1 MIALI
6 AGPCPPPRSVQGLGL
21 PYLAAALEQAG
32 HEVGIFDTYS
42 PPPDDAH
49 SRDPDELL
57 AETVAARGPSLVGVT
72 IHTPAYAERVHL
84 AKCLRQR
91 LPDVLLVAGGHHP
104 TAASAHLLR
113 HSDFDVCVIG
123 EGEQTLVEIAEGVGR
138 GQSRPDT
145 RWMAAIHGIAYR
157 AEGRVVQTAR
167 RRPVADVDSLPLPA
181 HHLLGL
187 EHYNPHPVL
196 GLRSQGLLTYRGC
209 PMRCAFCCN
218 PQGRRVRLRT
228 PSRVVDEME
237 RVVCDFGVRGFNVYD
252 NLFGLNRAHSLALCD
267 ETVRR
272 RLDVV
277 WDCWT
282 AGDLVDAGLAARIR
296 AAGCVTAL
304 FGAESGD
311 DEVLKRSGRGFT
323 VAQHQAGVRA
333 LVSAGLKVRV
343 FLMVG
348 LPGETEA
355 SIRRTVDFAAQCG
368 ADDACLS
375 LHRPW
380 PGTAAW
386 RAPQAF
392 GLRVTRGPNFE
403 AYVETDSLS
412 RAALLELTESAVET
426 LKQRGLDSGILRCDR
441 FAWEGFP
448 KQPLGC

>member
-1 MIALI
+1 MIPLI

-21 PYLAAALEQAG
+21 PYLAATLEQAG
-32 HEVGIFDTYS
+32 HKVGILDTYP
-42 PPPDDAH
+42 PPPDAAH
-49 SRDPDELL
+49 SEDPDELL
-57 AETVAARGPSLVGVT
+57 AEAVAAQSPSLVGVT
-72 IHTPAYAERVHL
+72 IHTPVYAERVHL

-91 LPDVLLVAGGHHP
+91 LPDALLAAGGHHP
-104 TAASAHLLR
+104 SAVPAPLLR
-113 HSDFDVCVIG
+113 HSDFDMCVIG
-123 EGEQTLVEIAEGVGR
+123 EGERTLIEIAEGVQG
-138 GQSRPDT
+138 GESRRDT
-145 RWMAAIHGIAYR
+145 RWMAAIRGVAYE
-157 AEGRVVQTAR
+157 AEGRVVRTAPR
-167 RRPVADVDSLPLPA
+167 APVANVDSLRFPA

-187 EHYNPHPVL
+187 ERYDPHPLL

-218 PQGRRVRLRT
+218 PQGRRARLRT

-237 RVVCDFGVRGFNVYD
+237 RVVRDFGVRGFNVYD

-282 AGDLVDAGLAARIR
+282 AGDLVDAELAARVR
-296 AAGCVTAL
+296 AAGCVRAL

-311 DEVLKRSGRGFT
+311 DEVLARSGRAFT
-323 VAQHQAGVRA
+323 AAQHQAGIRA
-333 LVSAGLKVRV
+333 LLSAGLRVQV

-348 LPGETEA
+348 LPGETEG

-368 ADDACLS
+368 ADDVCFS

-386 RAPQAF
+386 RNPRAF
-392 GLRVTRGPNFE
+392 GLRITRGPNFE

-426 LKQRGLDSGILRCDR
+426 LKQRGLNSGILRCDR
-441 FAWEGFP
+441 FVWEGFP
-448 KQPLGC
+448 GEPLGC

>member
-32 HEVGIFDTYS
+32 HEVGIFDTY
-42 PPPDDAH
+42 PALPDDAH
-49 SRDPDELL
+49 AQDPDELL
-57 AETVAARGPSLVGVT
+57 AEAVAAQGPRLVGVT
-72 IHTPAYAERVHL
+72 IHTPAYAGRVHL
-84 AKCLRQR
+84 AQCLRRR
-91 LPDVLLVAGGHHP
+91 LPDALLVAGGHHP
-104 TAASAHLLR
+104 TAAPAHLLR
-113 HSDFDVCVIG
+113 NSDFDVCVIG
-123 EGEQTLVEIAEGVGR
+123 EGERTLVEIAEGVRGGQSGR
-138 GQSRPDT
+138 GT
-145 RWMAAIHGIAYR
+145 RWLAAIRGVAYK
-157 AEGRVVQTAR
+157 AEGQVARTAR
-167 RRPVADVDSLPLPA
+167 RGPIADVDSLPLPA
-181 HHLLGL
+181 HHLVGL
-187 EHYNPHPVL
+187 ERYDPHPVL

-218 PQGRRVRLRT
+218 PQGRRARLRT
-228 PSRVVDEME
+228 PSRVVDEVE

-252 NLFGLNRAHSLALCD
+252 NLFGLSRAHSLAVCD
-267 ETVRR
+267 GIVRR

-282 AGDLVDAGLAARIR
+282 AGDLVDAELAARIR
-296 AAGCVTAL
+296 AGGCVTAL

-311 DEVLKRSGRGFT
+311 DEVLARSGRGFT
-323 VAQHQAGVRA
+323 GAQHQAGIRA
-333 LVSAGLKVRV
+333 LLSAGLKVRV

-355 SIRRTVDFAAQCG
+355 SVRRTVDFAAQCG
-368 ADDACLS
+368 ADDVCLS

-386 RAPQAF
+386 RNPRAF
-392 GLRVTRGPNFE
+392 GLRITRGPDFE
-403 AYVETDSLS
+403 GYVETDSLS

-426 LKQRGLDSGILRCDR
+426 LKQRGLNSDILRCDR

-448 KQPLGC
+448 KQPVGC